1 MAKKQTPNF
10 DTFQLFSPILLVLYL
25 CLGFVPNLEAVDKI
39 APQWLAMTGLNLAS
53 LLTFFFYREKLS
65 KAISPVLSSLLSLT
79 YISFIAW
86 AGLSYFYAINPTE
99 VLVNITRQVNVLLM
113 FLAMGI
119 LLYQM
124 KQKRAF
130 VSWALTL
137 ILGVEIY
144 AVLAEALEMVNTSGF
159 ISSGTLKGVTANR
172 NITAFSLA
180 IKLPFVLYLIHTLK
194 KGSLKIVLS
203 SLVFLTLLGLSMIQS
218 RASFIATGLILVSY
232 TILHLYLYLKVE
244 RKIVQLLQIGFFV
257 VPLVLALVV
266 NQTFIADKGADALSR
281 AATISVSTND
291 GSVNQRLRYYE
302 DVLTHMKSN
311 PILGT
316 GLGNWKLKSIDY
328 DSQDIVGYVVPYH
341 AHSDFIQLGA
351 ELGIIGFLLYL
362 GVFLWAVYYVY
373 VLLRYSAFSLEEK
386 VFLFL
391 LLTALGVYSVD
402 ANLNFPIARPQ
413 VLVVWSAIMALI
425 VIYYQQYKAQI
436 QQIKENKKV
445 NLLFMVLAL
454 AVLLPSLYVTN
465 SVYKSLKGQ
474 MFLLQD
480 FNSNQFN
487 VPLNRVETLVPA
499 IPNITVTTIPINS
512 VKARYF
518 FNAKQYDKA
527 LALIDKGT
535 GANPYLYYSEIL
547 KSQIYFAQGKIDS
560 AFVNARKAFFGLP
573 NNDLHASHY
582 INVINQKRDAEAL
595 EEAFELL
602 VAKNKINNWR
612 NYLIIASQISPR
624 NEVLIERAK
633 RAATLFPEDSNIQQL
648 YRAIAIGQQAL
659 NEANSFSNLA
669 LAQFNQ
675 QDYANAATN
684 FELAIAKNPLEYS
697 YYENAA
703 TSNYLSGNLEKAVE
717 QIDKVINEMNP
728 LNGKCEYIKALIFI
742 KMGDPIGACPL
753 LQTAVDSGFEQA
765 RATRD
770 QYCN

>member
-1 MAKKQTPNF
+1 
-10 DTFQLFSPILLVLYL
+10 
-25 CLGFVPNLEAVDKI
+25 
-39 APQWLAMTGLNLAS
+39 
-53 LLTFFFYREKLS
+53 
-65 KAISPVLSSLLSLT
+65 
-79 YISFIAW
+79 
-86 AGLSYFYAINPTE
+86 
-99 VLVNITRQVNVLLM
+99 
-113 FLAMGI
+113 
-119 LLYQM
+119 
-124 KQKRAF
+124 
-130 VSWALTL
+130 
-137 ILGVEIY
+137 
-144 AVLAEALEMVNTSGF
+144 
-159 ISSGTLKGVTANR
+159 
-172 NITAFSLA
+172 
-180 IKLPFVLYLIHTLK
+180 
-194 KGSLKIVLS
+194 
-203 SLVFLTLLGLSMIQS
+203 
-218 RASFIATGLILVSY
+218 
-232 TILHLYLYLKVE
+232 
-244 RKIVQLLQIGFFV
+244 
-257 VPLVLALVV
+257 
-266 NQTFIADKGADALSR
+266 
-281 AATISVSTND
+281 
-291 GSVNQRLRYYE
+291 
-302 DVLTHMKSN
+302 
-311 PILGT
+311 
-316 GLGNWKLKSIDY
+316 
-328 DSQDIVGYVVPYH
+328 
-341 AHSDFIQLGA
+341 
-351 ELGIIGFLLYL
+351 
-362 GVFLWAVYYVY
+362 
-373 VLLRYSAFSLEEK
+373 
-386 VFLFL
+386 
-391 LLTALGVYSVD
+391 
-402 ANLNFPIARPQ
+402 
-413 VLVVWSAIMALI
+413 
-425 VIYYQQYKAQI
+425 
-436 QQIKENKKV
+436 
-445 NLLFMVLAL
+445 
-454 AVLLPSLYVTN
+454 
-465 SVYKSLKGQ
+465 

-487 VPLNRVETLVPA
+487 VPLNRVETLVPN

-535 GANPYLYYSEIL
+535 DANPYLYYSEIL

-669 LAQFNQ
+669 LTQFNQ